1 MNLKKSMSKKNLGYL
16 FHYKNLIT
24 HQLHGKEQE
33 KTWAKKFEIIFQSH
47 EQNFENFKASF
58 MTTTSWKKTKP
69 IVA

>member
-1 MNLKKSMSKKNLGYL
+1 MSKKNLGCL

-24 HQLHGKEQE
+24 YQLHGKEQE
-33 KTWAKKFEIIFQSH
+33 LEITWAKKFEIIFKPH
-47 EQNFENFKASF
+47 EQKFENFKAFF